1 MFHNLSNSL
10 SNNYNNIQITDFD
23 DDIIGLAKSFIETL
37 QTLNYLL
44 SNKHVTEII
53 NNITFPFNY
62 IKIHPHFPKMEYR
75 KNYRKLLKYAM
86 RFQEKSI
93 PYNIVLQNIY
103 ITIIAGIQLYH
114 MPLYEMLEM
123 SKNTTKEYSREEILE
138 LLLKDG
144 MSPNWIKEPSGKDF
158 TNLLQ

>member
-1 MFHNLSNSL
+1 
-10 SNNYNNIQITDFD
+10 
-23 DDIIGLAKSFIETL
+23 
-37 QTLNYLL
+37 
-44 SNKHVTEII
+44 
-53 NNITFPFNY
+53 
-62 IKIHPHFPKMEYR
+62 MEYR

-123 SKNTTKEYSREEILE
+123 SKDTTKEYSREEILE